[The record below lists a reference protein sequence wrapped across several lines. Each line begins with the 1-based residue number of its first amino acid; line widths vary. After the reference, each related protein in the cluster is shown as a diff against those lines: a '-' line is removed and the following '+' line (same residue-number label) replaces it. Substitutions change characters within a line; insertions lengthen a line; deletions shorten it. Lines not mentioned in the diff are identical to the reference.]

1 MTMTAGPLT
10 PAERRELAEQNLE
23 ILATLT
29 PGTTAYS
36 GRAQAAIA
44 NAILELSSYAQALV
58 GILEPQPAPEIPG
71 LPEGWQLTTEQ
82 SNVGKRLWGY
92 TLTIPGRVPVSNRH
106 RWFTSDAA
114 LVAGL
119 EHARRIAAG
128 MPELDNTPPQ
138 TGESS

>member
-1 MTMTAGPLT
+1 MTMTTDPLT

-44 NAILELSSYAQALV
+44 NAILELSSYAETLV
-58 GILEPQPAPEIPG
+58 KILEPQPAPEIPG
-71 LPEGWQLTTEQ
+71 LPPGWRLTTEQ
-82 SNVGKRLWGY
+82 SNMGERLWGY
-92 TLTIPGRVPVSNRH
+92 TLTIPGRPPLSNRH
-106 RWFTSDAA
+106 RWFTSAAA

-119 EHARRIAAG
+119 KQADLIAAE
-128 MPELDNTPPQ
+128 MPELNDDPPRA
-138 TGESS
+138 GESS